1 MHPLIDP
8 EKQKIARR
16 YKNDH
21 MKVGIASYVVS
32 GSLLIA
38 LLYFKISQWFGGV
51 LGSFTGSRFLV
62 ALIYFAALFIVYT
75 KINFPFSYLSGF
87 RIEHKYNFS
96 TQNFRAWLVDE
107 IKSFFVGFLLG
118 LVVFEVIYAITLH
131 AAILWW
137 LWLSLIMIGFSIVLA
152 NLFPVLILPLFY
164 KTTPLEND
172 ALKERIA
179 DVCQRAGIKLQG
191 IYTINLSNKSTKAN
205 AMVVGLGNTKKILL
219 GDTLI
224 TDYIEDEIINVMA
237 HEITHYR
244 ERHIWRL
251 IFWQSLVTVGS
262 FFVFSRIAPPIFRA
276 FGFAAVSDLAA
287 FPLFAIIFAG
297 LSFITTPLSVAF
309 SRHYERRAD
318 RGALEL
324 TGNPGAFISLIAKFC
339 NRDLLIAYPNKLVE
353 WYKYTHPS
361 PGKRI
366 RFAEDWGKRDY
377 Q

>member
-21 MKVGIASYVVS
+21 MKVGIASYIVS
-32 GSLLIA
+32 GILLAA
-38 LLYFKISQWFGGV
+38 LVFFKISPWFCSV
-51 LGSFTGSRFLV
+51 LGSFIGSRFLI
-62 ALIYFAALFIVYT
+62 AFFYFAALFVAYT
-75 KINFPFSYLSGF
+75 KICFPFSYLDGF

-96 TQNFRAWLVDE
+96 TQNLRAWLADE

-118 LVVFEVIYAITLH
+118 LLVFEVIYAVTLY
-131 AAILWW
+131 APSLWW
-137 LWLSLIMIGFSIVLA
+137 LWLSLIMIGFSVVLA

-164 KTTPLEND
+164 KTAPIENV

-179 DVCQRAGIKLQG
+179 DVCQRTGIMLQG
-191 IYTINLSNKSTKAN
+191 VYAINLSSKSTKAN

-219 GDTLI
+219 GDTLL
-224 TDYIEDEIINVMA
+224 TDYTEDEIISVLC

-244 ERHIWRL
+244 EKHIWQL
-251 IFWQSLVTVGS
+251 IAWQSLVTLGS
-262 FFVFSRIAPPIFRA
+262 FFVLSRIAPPVFRA
-276 FGFAAVSDLAA
+276 FGFTAVSEIGA
-287 FPLFAIIFAG
+287 FPLFAFIFGG
-297 LSFITTPLSVAF
+297 LSLVTPPLSAAI

-324 TGNPGAFISLIAKFC
+324 TGDPGSFISLMAKFC
-339 NRDLLIAYPNKLVE
+339 NRDLAIAYPNKLVE
-353 WYKYTHPS
+353 WYKYSHPA

-366 RFAEDWGKRDY
+366 ASAENWHK
-377 Q
+377 